1 MRVEV
6 NFPTQVLIVLGLGGA
21 IGAYPLWKLGS
32 ADVALS
38 VLAGALLST
47 TNVLL
52 GYLAIEYSFNKSYS
66 VFLKA
71 VLGGM
76 GVRMMFMLGTLLILI
91 KVFGFHVVGLVVSL
105 LGFYAIFLVLEVL
118 FIQKK
123 LTTKNQR

>member
-1 MRVEV
+1 MRVDV
-6 NFPTQVLIVLGLGGA
+6 SFPTQVLIVLILGGA
-21 IGAYPLWKLGS
+21 IGAYPLWRLGS

-38 VLAGALLST
+38 VLAGAVLST
-47 TNVLL
+47 LNVVL

-76 GVRMMFMLGTLLILI
+76 GVRMMFMLGALIILI
-91 KVFGFHVVGLVVSL
+91 KVYGFHVVGLVVSL
-105 LGFYAIFLVLEVL
+105 LSFYAVFLVLEVV

-123 LTTKNQR
+123 LMTKNQG